1 MTDMFVLIGATPAE
15 AAKNAETVFNIEKQ
29 MATAQKS
36 RVEMRDPNA
45 NYNKVNID
53 EFSKNYQHFNFRQ
66 ILAASKIT
74 GQDSMLVSQPKTVK
88 NLDDMLSSVPVADW
102 QVYLKWHLLRGASG
116 SLSSPFVKTS
126 FAYSSALSGQQ
137 VQTPRNERMASLVDG
152 SLPDLLGQ
160 LICREIFPAGR

>member
-88 NLDDMLSSVPVADW
+88 TWMSLLSSRTRCRLAGVP
-102 QVYLKWHLLRGASG
+102 
-116 SLSSPFVKTS
+116 
-126 FAYSSALSGQQ
+126 
-137 VQTPRNERMASLVDG
+137 
-152 SLPDLLGQ
+152 
-160 LICREIFPAGR
+160 